1 MVVVCLFACAGLAA
15 PPLAQAQGPSKPLR
29 HLEYTFAVD
38 YEGVSEQHL
47 NNFNGIS
54 NGNSGILGSSSS
66 EGGRGTMSVDVLSID
81 PDGAL
86 TVRISEWVQNE
97 AHPGQAYTC
106 TVYGNTT
113 VLCPSVPAPSQA
125 EWILLAYLGRQF
137 VDAAPWDAQHHWQRR
152 TDTTEYSVIED
163 FAMDPSSDDKR
174 AEIRETKKMD
184 LHNGGFSTQS
194 EDVQI
199 TYDRS
204 MEVPISVR
212 DNVQRAGTGGSG
224 HTEFSFNLTADS
236 FAAAAPTSH

>member
-106 TVYGNTT
+106 
-113 VLCPSVPAPSQA
+113 
-125 EWILLAYLGRQF
+125 LLAYLGRQF

-174 AEIRETKKMD
+174 AVIRETKKMD